1 MARIYENESNTVA
14 RTAGSTL
21 AVIALVISL
30 TALGLAWAAYN
41 RSGEDLENQIQ
52 QGIEESTERT
62 QQAAE
67 EAGEA
72 TQDASDAVERGVDTG
87 PDGVDDGAQ

>member
-1 MARIYENESNTVA
+1 MARYDNDGTTVV

-41 RSGEDLENQIQ
+41 RSGEDLESQIQ
-52 QGIEESTERT
+52 QGIEESTEST
-62 QQAAE
+62 QDAAE

-72 TQDASDAVERGVDTG
+72 GQDASDSIERGIDTG